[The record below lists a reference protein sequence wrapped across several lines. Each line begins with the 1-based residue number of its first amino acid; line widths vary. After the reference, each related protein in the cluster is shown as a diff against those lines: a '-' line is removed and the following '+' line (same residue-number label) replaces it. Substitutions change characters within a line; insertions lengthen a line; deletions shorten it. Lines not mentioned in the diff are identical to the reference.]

1 MCRQHGQRVVCGMA
15 VVVQLMVPSEKSG
28 VLFTADPITGN
39 PKTILINA
47 SYGLGE
53 VSVRLQCFFWTT

>member
-1 MCRQHGQRVVCGMA
+1 MLSKMA
-15 VVVQLMVPSEKSG
+15 VIVQLMVPSETAG

-39 PKTILINA
+39 PKSMLINA

-53 VSVRLQCFFWTT
+53 VSQSN